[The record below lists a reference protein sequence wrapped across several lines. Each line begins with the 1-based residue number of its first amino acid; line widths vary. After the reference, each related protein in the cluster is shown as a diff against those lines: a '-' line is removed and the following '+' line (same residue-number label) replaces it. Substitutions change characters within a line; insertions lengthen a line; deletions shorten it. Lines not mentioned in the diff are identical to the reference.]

1 MKVPYKNKRLN
12 GECESRLSIVYKN
25 PSNLFIYEQK
35 HIENGEKQHFDL
47 LPIDDYCTGNR
58 IKSYYTLS
66 WRNQLN
72 TFIPNGTFPIAKI
85 RIGYD
90 CQMSEENIKSF
101 VTNQITLLKAKY
113 EYKHLPSAIKEAN
126 GILGYS
132 NMNNTNINTGAGSFT
147 IVNGNINDLDLDINY
162 LRAREGLDIDIKRS
176 ELPLRNE

>member
-1 MKVPYKNKRLN
+1 MTSWKGKAQ
-12 GECESRLSIVYKN
+12 SRLSIVYKN
-25 PSNLFIYEQK
+25 PSSLFLYEQK
-35 HIENGEKQHFDL
+35 HIESKEKRHFDL
-47 LPIDDYCTGNR
+47 LPIDDYCTGSR

-66 WRNQLN
+66 WKNQLN
-72 TFIPNGTFPIAKI
+72 TFIPNDTFPIAKI

-101 VTNQITLLKAKY
+101 VTNQITLLKAKC

-126 GILGYS
+126 LILDYS
-132 NMNNTNINTGAGSFT
+132 SMNNTNINT
-147 IVNGNINDLDLDINY
+147 DINY